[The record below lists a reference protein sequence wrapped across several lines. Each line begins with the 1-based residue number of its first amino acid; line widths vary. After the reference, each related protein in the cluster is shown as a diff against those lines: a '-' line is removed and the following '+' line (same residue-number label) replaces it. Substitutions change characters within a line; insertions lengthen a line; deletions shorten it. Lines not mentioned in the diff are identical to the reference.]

1 MTTYVRGS
9 GPHIAEQ
16 VRPEPGSAEAE
27 RYAAL
32 ATDPGS
38 DWREATPDADPMDP
52 PGDGGGEGESGPG
65 VVQRPARSAPKADW
79 LAYANAQDPADHS
92 GLTKDQLIEQYGSDA

>member
-9 GPHIAEQ
+9 GPHTAER

-27 RYAAL
+27 RFAAL
-32 ATDPGS
+32 AADPGS
-38 DWREATPDADPMDP
+38 GWRLDLDPMDP
-52 PGDGGGEGESGPG
+52 PGDGGGEGESGSG
-65 VVQRPARSAPKADW
+65 VVQRPARSASKADW

-92 GLTKDQLIEQYGSDA
+92 GLTKDQLIEQYGSGD